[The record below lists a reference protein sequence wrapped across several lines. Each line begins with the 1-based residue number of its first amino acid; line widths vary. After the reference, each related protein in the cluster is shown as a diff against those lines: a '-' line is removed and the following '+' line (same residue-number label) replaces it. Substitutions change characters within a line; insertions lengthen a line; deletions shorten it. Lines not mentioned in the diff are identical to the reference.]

1 MVRVCISPCPHERL
15 LLSAFVILV
24 ILVRMK
30 WHLMLILICIPL
42 MTNAVEHCF
51 MCLLTI
57 CTSLEKCLFKS
68 FAHFKIRLCMSL
80 LSCKI
85 YLYILDTRPLSK
97 LWSSNNFS
105 LSVGYLI
112 FFLNSILR
120 STHFYILMER
130 NASVFDLAA
139 YTIGVTSKKLLPNPR
154 SQKFPSKFS
163 PKSFIVLALTFTFLI
178 HWS

>member
-1 MVRVCISPCPHERL
+1 MYTHFCVNLCFSSLGFIPRSIIAVSYNNPLAMVSVRISPCPHEHL

-24 ILVRMK
+24 ILARMK

-97 LWSSNNFS
+97 L
-105 LSVGYLI
+105 
-112 FFLNSILR
+112 
-120 STHFYILMER
+120 
-130 NASVFDLAA
+130 
-139 YTIGVTSKKLLPNPR
+139 
-154 SQKFPSKFS
+154 
-163 PKSFIVLALTFTFLI
+163 
-178 HWS
+178 